1 MITCF
6 ISLLLCI
13 GFLNASDPIVID
25 GLWNDW
31 DSVSIAVTDEE
42 GDYNGDDWAELKIS
56 NDNEFLFLKILLLFS
71 III

>member
-1 MITCF
+1 MITYF

-42 GDYNGDDWAELKIS
+42 GDYNGDDLSLIH
-56 NDNEFLFLKILLLFS
+56 I
-71 III
+71 

>member
-1 MITCF
+1 MITYF

-56 NDNEFLFLKILLLFS
+56 NDNEFLFLKIFL
-71 III
+71 